1 MPPDPPSVTV
11 DPPSSPSTPTAQG
24 TSTSIGLNP
33 YLDIE
38 ASVPPD
44 SLSVSVNPPS
54 SPLPSTI
61 TVEDTTTSIGSH
73 PYLNPT
79 PFELLNPLFANQ
91 SLAFGCFSQARASVT
106 FVAILFLSMTVMI
119 ESILWSYAT
128 NNLSPDEIMDYDFC
142 KLSFLFKAKIFTF
155 FSDIFVVYWHQNFG
169 PMIIAWGALIIA
181 YAKNRALRQLTKYK
195 TFSTIFC

>member
-11 DPPSSPSTPTAQG
+11 DPPSSPSRPTAQG

-79 PFELLNPLFANQ
+79 AFELLNPLFANQ

-128 NNLSPDEIMDYDFC
+128 NNLSPNEIMDYDFC
-142 KLSFLFKAKIFTF
+142 KLFFLQIEAKISMVF
-155 FSDIFVVYWHQNFG
+155 FRHICSLLAPEFWTYDHRMGSLDHSLCQKPSFE
-169 PMIIAWGALIIA
+169 
-181 YAKNRALRQLTKYK
+181 TK
-195 TFSTIFC
+195 

>member
-11 DPPSSPSTPTAQG
+11 DPPSSSSSTPTGQG

-128 NNLSPDEIMDYDFC
+128 NNLSPNEIMDYDFC
-142 KLSFLFKAKIFTF
+142 KLFFLQIEAKISMVF
-155 FSDIFVVYWHQNFG
+155 FRHICSLLASEFRTHDHRMGSLDHSLCQKPSFD
-169 PMIIAWGALIIA
+169 
-181 YAKNRALRQLTKYK
+181 TK
-195 TFSTIFC
+195 

>member
-11 DPPSSPSTPTAQG
+11 DPPSSPSSPTAQG

-38 ASVPPD
+38 ASAPPD

-61 TVEDTTTSIGSH
+61 TVEDTTASIGSH

-128 NNLSPDEIMDYDFC
+128 NNLSPNEIMDYDFC
-142 KLSFLFKAKIFTF
+142 KLSFLFKAKIFTVF
-155 FSDIFVVYWHQNFG
+155 FRHICSLLASEFRTHDHRMGSLDHSLCQKPSFE
-169 PMIIAWGALIIA
+169 
-181 YAKNRALRQLTKYK
+181 TK
-195 TFSTIFC
+195 